1 MLFILWKYFNLSLD
15 TIKERRL
22 WLTKSV
28 QNQKSGREGKRFL
41 SISMK
46 NFIGSIT
53 GSTGT
58 PYLVLGKIA
67 ISKNEGMKLR
77 DGFQTTFCN
86 LSQTR
91 SVIFIPAN
99 CTEKFK
105 SMDFSCDCFCL
116 VANWKKKTRIQ
127 DKIRKNSCEKTYGVD
142 SGSKNIFIINNKYI
156 LTSEKSFCPELFIH
170 NDSRFRNSVTFN
182 TWPATKTRTDLAW
195 KSDGIGLVNSN
206 VDIFFR
212 NILLKSF
219 DWAVP
224 DWEGTTEE
232 EDLGEGIAKEI
243 VAPKTRYVCT
253 L

>member
-1 MLFILWKYFNLSLD
+1 MKEWNSEMAFRRHFAIWAKLDPSFSSQPIALKSLNLWIFPV
-15 TIKERRL
+15 IA
-22 WLTKSV
+22 
-28 QNQKSGREGKRFL
+28 F
-41 SISMK
+41 
-46 NFIGSIT
+46 
-53 GSTGT
+53 
-58 PYLVLGKIA
+58 VLLQI
-67 ISKNEGMKLR
+67 E
-77 DGFQTTFCN
+77 
-86 LSQTR
+86 
-91 SVIFIPAN
+91 
-99 CTEKFK
+99 
-105 SMDFSCDCFCL
+105 
-116 VANWKKKTRIQ
+116 KKTRIQ

>member
-116 VANWKKKTRIQ
+116 VANWKKKQGFRI
-127 DKIRKNSCEKTYGVD
+127 KLERIHVKR
-142 SGSKNIFIINNKYI
+142 
-156 LTSEKSFCPELFIH
+156 LMEL
-170 NDSRFRNSVTFN
+170 
-182 TWPATKTRTDLAW
+182 
-195 KSDGIGLVNSN
+195 
-206 VDIFFR
+206 
-212 NILLKSF
+212 
-219 DWAVP
+219 
-224 DWEGTTEE
+224 
-232 EDLGEGIAKEI
+232 I
-243 VAPKTRYVCT
+243 VAARISSSSTINTFWLRKKVFVLNYLYITIPDSETVWLST
-253 L
+253 LDLPQRRGQIWLEKVMALV